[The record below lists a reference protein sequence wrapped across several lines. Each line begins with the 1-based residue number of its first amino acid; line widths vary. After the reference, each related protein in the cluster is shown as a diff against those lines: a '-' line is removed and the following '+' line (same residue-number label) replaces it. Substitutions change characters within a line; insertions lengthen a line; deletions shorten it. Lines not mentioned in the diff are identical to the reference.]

1 MSYITRD
8 YLSTQF
14 KNYSTK
20 VSEIFRKKNDS
31 YSKQEIDALIA
42 AANGMSKK
50 VVDEL
55 PTENISDSTIYFVQ
69 NTETETNNSYTEY
82 IYLNGAWES
91 IGTTDGVDL
100 DGYVTVEKLAD
111 YIKTTDI
118 ETEDIDFSWY
128 FSEEV

>member
-50 VVDEL
+50 IVDEL

-69 NTETETNNSYTEY
+69 NTKTGTNNSYTEY

>member
-69 NTETETNNSYTEY
+69 NTETGTNNSYTEY